1 MVAGVS
7 AGVTQYTGNGKTGD
21 ISLPVLGVTLWEF
34 IRELLSITLETI
46 LNHIGT
52 TLLINL
58 QLETIGKGNRR
69 NLRKYGNVEFGSKLA

>member
-1 MVAGVS
+1 MSDLVVAGVS

-46 LNHIGT
+46 LNHIG
-52 TLLINL
+52 NL
-58 QLETIGKGNRR
+58 VIVSRV
-69 NLRKYGNVEFGSKLA
+69 Y